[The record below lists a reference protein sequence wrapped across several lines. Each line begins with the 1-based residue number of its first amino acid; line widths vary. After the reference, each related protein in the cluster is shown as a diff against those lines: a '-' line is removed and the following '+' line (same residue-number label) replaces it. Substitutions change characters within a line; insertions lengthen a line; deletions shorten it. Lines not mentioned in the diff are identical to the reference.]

1 MMNSV
6 KTMIFNGIITVY
18 LLLIT
23 GIYSERML
31 MKENLRNLIA
41 NEDISADN
49 CMRKFLMLKTDLND
63 ITTNPTKRNPVPQD
77 YMKST

>member
-1 MMNSV
+1 MNSV
-6 KTMIFNGIITVY
+6 KTMIFNRIITVVY
-18 LLLIT
+18 FLLIT